1 MNPQTEILSW
11 LVFML
16 VVAGFLGFLAVVV
29 WRNDQRPLP
38 PARRRP
44 EGDRTRPEPGL
55 PEGEN
60 DG

>member
-1 MNPQTEILSW
+1 MNPGTEILSW

-16 VVAGFLGFLAVVV
+16 VVSGFLGFLAVVV

-38 PARRRP
+38 PARRGP
-44 EGDRTRPEPGL
+44 EGGQTRPEHGL

>member
-1 MNPQTEILSW
+1 MSSQTEILSW

-16 VVAGFLGFLAVVV
+16 VVTGFLGFLAVVV

-38 PARRRP
+38 PARRGP
-44 EGDRTRPEPGL
+44 GGDRTRPEHGL

>member
-44 EGDRTRPEPGL
+44 EGDRARPEPSL
-55 PEGEN
+55 PEGEK

>member
-16 VVAGFLGFLAVVV
+16 VVSGFLGFLAVVV
-29 WRNDQRPLP
+29 WLNHQRPLP
-38 PARRRP
+38 PERRRT
-44 EGDRTRPEPGL
+44 GDGQTRREHDL
-55 PEGEN
+55 PEGEK

>member
-1 MNPQTEILSW
+1 MDPRTEILSW

-16 VVAGFLGFLAVVV
+16 VVSGFLGFLAVVV

-38 PARRRP
+38 PARR
-44 EGDRTRPEPGL
+44 GQGGGQTRDEHGL